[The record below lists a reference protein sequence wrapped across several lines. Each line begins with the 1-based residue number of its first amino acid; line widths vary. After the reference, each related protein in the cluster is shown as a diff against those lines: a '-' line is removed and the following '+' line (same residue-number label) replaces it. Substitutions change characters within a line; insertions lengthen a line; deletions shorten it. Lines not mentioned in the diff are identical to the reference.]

1 VWATPRSGAVDL
13 PDPVPR
19 DGEQLFDIS
28 AQIRDVQ
35 DHLSD
40 RIRGALT
47 TPCAAPLAAGRVGP
61 RTTGHHRHDTTSSSE
76 RTGSECCHMA
86 DTTVQERNKELV
98 RQFVN
103 TMVNDRNPEKAA
115 ELIGDRYISHA
126 HGVADGRAAFIR
138 SLHDDF
144 LDPFPHAH
152 VDIKRLIAED
162 DLVVCHSHLVL
173 DPTDAADR
181 GSAQFDM
188 LRVDETGIVEH
199 WVAWTAIP
207 DTDPVNTNTMF

>member
-1 VWATPRSGAVDL
+1 MT
-13 PDPVPR
+13 
-19 DGEQLFDIS
+19 
-28 AQIRDVQ
+28 
-35 DHLSD
+35 
-40 RIRGALT
+40 
-47 TPCAAPLAAGRVGP
+47 
-61 RTTGHHRHDTTSSSE
+61 
-76 RTGSECCHMA
+76 
-86 DTTVQERNKELV
+86 DTTVRERNKQLV
-98 RQFVN
+98 RQFVT
-103 TMVNDRNPEKAA
+103 TMVNERNPEEAA

-126 HGVADGRAAFIR
+126 HGVADGREAFIA
-138 SLHDDF
+138 SLHESF

-173 DPTDAADR
+173 DPTDPDDR

-188 LRVDETGIVEH
+188 LRVDATGIVEH